1 MHSDGGGGSKGP
13 DTYPDVLFEYRNDGN
28 RFEVARGDD
37 GIAAYEKKPEFRYQ
51 VINYRDVPLREAR
64 VTANYPMEICL
75 DSEVGHT
82 AFNGAYV
89 AQLLLTSGLYSSK
102 DPSNNR
108 ADRTRQIPN
117 TQALDT
123 RNGNPI
129 PSEEDEPLWMK
140 MSVTCP
146 CPAGSVM
153 LRDSRV
159 RSLPAL
165 LTSECH

>member
-1 MHSDGGGGSKGP
+1 MVGP
-13 DTYPDVLFEYRNDGN
+13 AGQHHNDGS
-28 RFEVARGDD
+28 RRKVALDAEED
-37 GIAAYEKKPEFRYQ
+37 PELRYQ
-51 VINYRDVPLREAR
+51 VVNIRDLPVREHF
-64 VTANYPMEICL
+64 VTANCAPASPSPLRPEGRQRIASLCADPMEICL

-82 AFNGAYV
+82 SFNGA
-89 AQLLLTSGLYSSK
+89 
-102 DPSNNR
+102 
-108 ADRTRQIPN
+108 TRQIPN
-117 TQALDT
+117 TQSLDT

>member
-1 MHSDGGGGSKGP
+1 M
-13 DTYPDVLFEYRNDGN
+13 
-28 RFEVARGDD
+28 ARGDD

-82 AFNGAYV
+82 AFNGA
-89 AQLLLTSGLYSSK
+89 
-102 DPSNNR
+102 
-108 ADRTRQIPN
+108 TRQIPN

>member
-1 MHSDGGGGSKGP
+1 MFARSAVSLTQSITSRHLHSDGGGGSKGP

-28 RFEVARGDD
+28 RWEVARGDD

-82 AFNGAYV
+82 AFNGA
-89 AQLLLTSGLYSSK
+89 
-102 DPSNNR
+102 
-108 ADRTRQIPN
+108 TRQIPN